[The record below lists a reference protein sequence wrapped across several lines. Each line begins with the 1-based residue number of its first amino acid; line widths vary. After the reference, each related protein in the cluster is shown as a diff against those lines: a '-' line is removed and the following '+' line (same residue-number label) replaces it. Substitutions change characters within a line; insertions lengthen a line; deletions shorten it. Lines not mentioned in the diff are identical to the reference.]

1 MVKILMHGCNGHMGQ
16 VIARLAA
23 SDSETEII
31 AGVDVS
37 DHITNPYPVFK
48 SLEDYMQAWEKDE
61 SLKADVVIDFSS
73 AAAAD
78 KLLDYCGAVQMPV
91 VLCTTGL
98 TPEQLERVKTV
109 AGKTAVLKS
118 ANMSMGINLLL
129 KLLKEAAGVLAPAG
143 FDIEIVEK
151 QHNQK
156 VDAPSGTAL
165 ALADSINEEF
175 NNEYTY
181 VYDRSTRRQK
191 RDAKEIGLSAVRG
204 GTIVGDHDVIFAG
217 EDEVITFSHTAYS
230 KNVFAKG
237 AVHAAKFLKA
247 KPAGL
252 YDMSDV
258 IEGA

>member
-48 SLEDYMQAWEKDE
+48 SLEDYRQAWEKDE

-129 KLLKEAAGVLAPAG
+129 KLLKEAAGVLTPAG
-143 FDIEIVEK
+143 FDI
-151 QHNQK
+151 
-156 VDAPSGTAL
+156 
-165 ALADSINEEF
+165 
-175 NNEYTY
+175 
-181 VYDRSTRRQK
+181 
-191 RDAKEIGLSAVRG
+191 
-204 GTIVGDHDVIFAG
+204 
-217 EDEVITFSHTAYS
+217 
-230 KNVFAKG
+230 
-237 AVHAAKFLKA
+237 
-247 KPAGL
+247 
-252 YDMSDV
+252 
-258 IEGA
+258 

>member
-16 VIARLAA
+16 VITRLVEAEA
-23 SDSETEII
+23 DMEII
-31 AGVDVS
+31 ARVDVS
-37 DHITNPYPVFK
+37 DHISNAYPVYK
-48 SLEDYMQAWEKDE
+48 SLEDYRQACGQDGY
-61 SLKADVVIDFSS
+61 LLADVAIDFSS
-73 AAAAD
+73 AAAVD
-78 KLLDYCGAVQMPV
+78 KLLDYCEAQLMPS

-98 TPEQLERVKTV
+98 SPEQLERVK
-109 AGKTAVLKS
+109 ALSRKTAVLKS
-118 ANMSMGINLLL
+118 ANMSLGINLLL

-151 QHNQK
+151 HHNQK

-191 RDAKEIGLSAVRG
+191 RDKKEIGLSAVRG

-237 AVHAAKFLKA
+237 AVQAAKFLKG

-258 IEGA
+258 IEGV

>member
-1 MVKILMHGCNGHMGQ
+1 M
-16 VIARLAA
+16 
-23 SDSETEII
+23 
-31 AGVDVS
+31 
-37 DHITNPYPVFK
+37 
-48 SLEDYMQAWEKDE
+48 
-61 SLKADVVIDFSS
+61 
-73 AAAAD
+73 
-78 KLLDYCGAVQMPV
+78 
-91 VLCTTGL
+91 
-98 TPEQLERVKTV
+98 KTV

-151 QHNQK
+151 HHNQK

-165 ALADSINEEF
+165 ALADSINEEL

-237 AVHAAKFLKA
+237 AVQAAKFLKA

>member
-1 MVKILMHGCNGHMGQ
+1 MHGCNGHMGQ

-48 SLEDYMQAWEKDE
+48 SLEDYRQAWEKDE

-118 ANMSMGINLLL
+118 ANMSLGWTLP
-129 KLLKEAAGVLAPAG
+129 AARLWPWR
-143 FDIEIVEK
+143 I
-151 QHNQK
+151 
-156 VDAPSGTAL
+156 P
-165 ALADSINEEF
+165 
-175 NNEYTY
+175 
-181 VYDRSTRRQK
+181 
-191 RDAKEIGLSAVRG
+191 
-204 GTIVGDHDVIFAG
+204 
-217 EDEVITFSHTAYS
+217 
-230 KNVFAKG
+230 
-237 AVHAAKFLKA
+237 
-247 KPAGL
+247 
-252 YDMSDV
+252 
-258 IEGA
+258 